1 MAAGFSNPRVSKNL
15 QNTQLSYELSHRTHT
30 TKVYPLSS
38 PNGST
43 IILQGNENG
52 VKIIWRGGR
61 PFKSPQEVTPKA
73 AQTNGSNKAVIS
85 LDSDEDEP
93 SKPPFEDKPEFE
105 DDEQEID
112 PRRPYPSVL
121 QTLDLQFGTD
131 VLHISVLPNSILKAS
146 GAPWRG
152 IDPLKQ
158 KIVFTATCGDN
169 TIRLITLPLTPPSPL
184 SKDRDEFR
192 LTPAI
197 ANLGNGKW
205 GETMVILTGHQKTS
219 DGVSMT
225 IDFEGKQSSTKDESN
240 TGPETQ
246 IIVASH
252 SKEITGL
259 LQLWRIPLPIPSS
272 LTMILPF
279 QSIYMPSPAV
289 SISFNPSFSEQ
300 YSSHLLV
307 ADNLGTCRIY
317 NYKLLVNPSE
327 DPESAI
333 SEQGSWLISLYPGF
347 KNSKTDSQASQKNTY
362 SGFGRKII
370 VDAKWVYGG
379 KAIIVLL
386 NDGEWG
392 VWDMYGVG
400 PGTKRGVLG
409 QQSIKGG
416 SRSDFNLTGYVE
428 GATKSNSKT
437 SGPPQIAQSK
447 FAPMTPGTRKTTDL
461 FSNKVQPTGPIRGTV
476 SVLEVPSTSTHLA
489 FEESVL
495 FWLGESYT
503 LIPSLSKYWSANP
516 RKGQSSTNIFNT
528 SPGSR
533 PIKLEHV
540 DLLGERCTGIE
551 QAPKSSI
558 SPHSRTE
565 ILTDIFIMG
574 EHRFTIFI
582 GGKSVTPKQNQNAY
596 ALQLVRSRED
606 EDEDMA
612 DDRMIGVGSGDLDVN
627 DIDRALARME
637 KNERSGGGLLFGGK
651 RKW

>member
-1 MAAGFSNPRVSKNL
+1 MAPGFSHPRVSKNS
-15 QNTQLSYELSHRTHT
+15 QNTQLSYELPHRVHT
-30 TKVYPLSS
+30 TKVYPLPS

-43 IILQGNENG
+43 IILQGNETG

-61 PFKSPQEVTPKA
+61 PFKLQREINPKTT
-73 AQTNGSNKAVIS
+73 QTNGANKVIS

-105 DDEQEID
+105 DEEEEID
-112 PRRPYPSVL
+112 PRRPYPSIL

-131 VLHISVLPNSILKAS
+131 VLHISLLPSSTLKAD
-146 GAPWRG
+146 GTHWRG

-158 KIVFTATCGDN
+158 KI
-169 TIRLITLPLTPPSPL
+169 
-184 SKDRDEFR
+184 DRDELR
-192 LTPAI
+192 LTPSI
-197 ANLGNGKW
+197 ANVGNGKW
-205 GETMVILTGHQKTS
+205 GETMIILTGHQKTS
-219 DGVSMT
+219 DGITMT
-225 IDFEGKQSSTKDESN
+225 VDFEGKQTSTKDDSN
-240 TGPETQ
+240 TALETQ

-272 LTMILPF
+272 STIVPPF
-279 QSIYMPSPAV
+279 QSVYMPSPAV

-300 YSSHLLV
+300 HSSHLLV

-347 KNSKTDSQASQKNTY
+347 KNNKADSQASHKTTY
-362 SGFGRKII
+362 SAFGRKAI
-370 VDAKWVYGG
+370 VDAKWVYSG
-379 KAIIVLL
+379 KAILVLL
-386 NDGEWG
+386 SDGEWG
-392 VWDMYGVG
+392 VWDMNGVG
-400 PGTKRGVLG
+400 PGAKRGVLG

-416 SRSDFNLTGYVE
+416 SRSEFSLTGYVE

-437 SGPPQIAQSK
+437 IGPPQIAQSK

-461 FSNKVQPTGPIRGTV
+461 FSNKIHPTGPVRGNI
-476 SVLEVPSTSTHLA
+476 SVLEIPSVASHLA
-489 FEESVL
+489 FEESIL
-495 FWLGESYT
+495 FWLGDSYT

-516 RKGQSSTNIFNT
+516 RRGQTSTNIFNT

-540 DLLGERCTGIE
+540 DLLGERCIGIE

-558 SPHSRTE
+558 SLHTRSE
-565 ILTDIFIMG
+565 IPSEIFIVG
-574 EHRFTIFI
+574 EHRFIIFI
-582 GGKSVTPKQNQNAY
+582 GGKSVAPKQNQNAY
-596 ALQLVRSRED
+596 ALQLVQRED
-606 EDEDMA
+606 EDEEMT
-612 DDRMIGVGSGDLDVN
+612 DDRMIAVGSGELDVN

-637 KNERSGGGLLFGGK
+637 NKDRSGGGLLFGGK
-651 RKW
+651 GKW

>member
-1 MAAGFSNPRVSKNL
+1 MAAGSFSYPRVSRNS
-15 QNTQLSYELSHRTHT
+15 QNTQLSYELPHRIHT
-30 TKVYPLSS
+30 AKVYPLTS

-61 PFKSPQEVTPKA
+61 AFKLQQEIAPKA
-73 AQTNGSNKAVIS
+73 AKTNGSSKAVIS
-85 LDSDEDEP
+85 LDSDEDEAP
-93 SKPPFEDKPEFE
+93 KPPFEDKPEFE

-112 PRRPYPSVL
+112 PRRPYPSIL

-131 VLHISVLPNSILKAS
+131 VLHINLLPNSILKAD

-152 IDPLKQ
+152 IDSLKQ
-158 KIVFTATCGDN
+158 KIVFTAACADN
-169 TIRLITLPLTPPSPL
+169 TIRFITLPLTPPSPS
-184 SKDRDEFR
+184 SKARDEFR
-192 LTPAI
+192 SNPAI
-197 ANLGNGKW
+197 ANIGNGKW
-205 GETMVILTGHQKTS
+205 GETMAILTGHQKTS
-219 DGVSMT
+219 DGISMT
-225 IDFEGKQSSTKDESN
+225 VDFEGKQASTKDDSN
-240 TGPETQ
+240 SSTEAQ

-259 LQLWRIPLPIPSS
+259 LQLWRIPLLIPSS
-272 LTMILPF
+272 STMIPPF

-289 SISFNPSFSEQ
+289 GISFNPSLSEQ

-317 NYKLLVNPSE
+317 NYKLLVNSSN
-327 DPESAI
+327 DPESVTA
-333 SEQGSWLISLYPGF
+333 EQGSWLISLYHGF
-347 KNSKTDSQASQKNTY
+347 KNIKNDSQASPKTTY
-362 SGFGRKII
+362 PGFGRKTI

-386 NDGEWG
+386 SDGEWG
-392 VWDMYGVG
+392 VWDMDGVG
-400 PGTKRGVLG
+400 PGAKRGVLG

-416 SRSDFNLTGYVE
+416 SQSDFNLAGYVE

-437 SGPPQIAQSK
+437 SSLPQITQSK

-461 FSNKVQPTGPIRGTV
+461 FSNKIQSTGPIRGSI
-476 SVLEVPSTSTHLA
+476 SVLEVPSKTSHLA
-489 FEESVL
+489 YEESIL
-495 FWLGESYT
+495 FWLGESFT

-516 RKGQSSTNIFNT
+516 RRGQSSANIFNT

-533 PIKLEHV
+533 PIKLENV

-551 QAPKSSI
+551 QAPKPSF

-565 ILTDIFIMG
+565 IPTEIFIIG
-574 EHRFTIFI
+574 EHRFTMLL
-582 GGKSVTPKQNQNAY
+582 GGKPITPKPNQNAF
-596 ALQLVRSRED
+596 ALQLVQRED
-606 EDEDMA
+606 EDEVMTEDK
-612 DDRMIGVGSGDLDVN
+612 MIDVGSGELDVN

-637 KNERSGGGLLFGGK
+637 NDERSGGSLLFGGK
-651 RKW
+651 GRW

>member
-1 MAAGFSNPRVSKNL
+1 MIP
-15 QNTQLSYELSHRTHT
+15 SYELPHRIHT
-30 TKVYPLSS
+30 TKVYPLPS

-61 PFKSPQEVTPKA
+61 PFKIPQGITQKA
-73 AQTNGSNKAVIS
+73 AQTNGAKKDVIS

-121 QTLDLQFGTD
+121 QTLDLQFGTH
-131 VLHISVLPNSILKAS
+131 VLHISLLPNSILKAD

-158 KIVFTATCGDN
+158 KIVFAAACGDN

-197 ANLGNGKW
+197 ANVGNGKW
-205 GETMVILTGHQKTS
+205 GETMIILTGHQKTS

-225 IDFEGKQSSTKDESN
+225 VDFEGKQSSTNDDSDSAA
-240 TGPETQ
+240 ETQ
-246 IIVASH
+246 IIIASH

-259 LQLWRIPLPIPSS
+259 LQLWRVTLPIPSS
-272 LTMILPF
+272 STMVPPF

-289 SISFNPSFSEQ
+289 GISFNPSFSEQ

-307 ADNLGTCRIY
+307 ADSLGTCRIY
-317 NYKLLVNPSE
+317 NYKLLVNSSE
-327 DPESAI
+327 DPENVIA
-333 SEQGSWLISLYPGF
+333 EQGSWLISLYPGF
-347 KNSKTDSQASQKNTY
+347 KNKSDSQTSQKNTY
-362 SGFGRKII
+362 SGFGRKTI

-379 KAIIVLL
+379 KAVLVLL
-386 NDGEWG
+386 SDGEWG
-392 VWDMYGVG
+392 VWDMNGVG
-400 PGTKRGVLG
+400 PGAKRGVLG
-409 QQSIKGG
+409 QQTIKGG
-416 SRSDFNLTGYVE
+416 SRTEFNLTGYVE

-461 FSNKVQPTGPIRGTV
+461 FSNKVQPTGPIRGGL
-476 SVLEVPSTSTHLA
+476 SVLEVPSTSSHLA
-489 FEESVL
+489 LEESIL

-516 RKGQSSTNIFNT
+516 RKGQSSANIFNT
-528 SPGSR
+528 TPGSR
-533 PIKLEHV
+533 PIRLEQV

-551 QAPKSSI
+551 QAPKSLI
-558 SPHSRTE
+558 SPHTRSE
-565 ILTDIFIMG
+565 ISTDIFIMG

-582 GGKSVTPKQNQNAY
+582 GGKSVAPKQNQNAY
-596 ALQLVRSRED
+596 ALQLAQNRED
-606 EDEDMA
+606 EDEEMT
-612 DDRMIGVGSGDLDVN
+612 DDRMIGVGSGELDVN

-637 KNERSGGGLLFGGK
+637 NNERSGGGLFGGK
-651 RKW
+651 GKR